1 MSVTGFDLLDD
12 CRSPTRAMQYALD
25 YMDIYNRCGDNQYN
39 TTLRLGKSGAWA
51 GEHTCTTTVNTLH
64 VYKLH
69 VNCITLTSVHVAYNQ
84 DKNTNPYT
92 RSTRLK
98 LAAPMYTL
106 MLTDR
111 QTRTTDIQ
119 GGCQGLHT
127 TMSTVPDV
135 RCS

>member
-1 MSVTGFDLLDD
+1 MVSVTGFDLLDD

-39 TTLRLGKSGAWA
+39 TTLRLGTSGAWA
-51 GEHTCTTTVNTLH
+51 SEHTCTTHIVH

-98 LAAPMYTL
+98 LAEPMYTL
-106 MLTDR
+106 MLTDGQTYR
-111 QTRTTDIQ
+111 QTDRQTYKVDVK
-119 GGCQGLHT
+119 GCIRLCPRSR
-127 TMSTVPDV
+127 M
-135 RCS
+135 